1 MDGVQL
7 SQGKSHF
14 EEAIYFFPLSTQK
27 SLVLILS
34 TLQLPSG
41 FFRKVWER
49 YREIYIERES
59 DFKNQYNNEKATR
72 LPTRKKIIAF

>member
-14 EEAIYFFPLSTQK
+14 EEAIYFFPLGSQK

-49 YREIYIERES
+49 YRDIYIERES
-59 DFKNQYNNEKATR
+59 PTLKTNIIMKR
-72 LPTRKKIIAF
+72 LPGYQPGKK